1 MLVLTRRSC
10 SSCEPSSQRLP
21 WRRPAL
27 AAVGLLW
34 LVAAVGA
41 TAGATPLAL
50 AVVAPPPPVA
60 GGTRPPEPGPAFE
73 GRAVRAF
80 RGGASEGSA
89 NLGPDSREAA
99 FAGPSPG
106 VGAATRVPL
115 LRAPV
120 DGPLV
125 RGFEEPSGRFGPGH
139 RGVDFGAAPGAPV
152 RPPAG
157 GRVIFAGLVA
167 GTAWVTI
174 EVAPGVLV
182 TLGPLQ
188 DVVASPGGTVGLG
201 SRLAAL
207 APGHGGHG
215 GRGAATALHLGLR
228 VDGRYVDP
236 LPWLAGLARPRLAPL
251 LEPGGPH

>member
-1 MLVLTRRSC
+1 MGPRASILGSGRSHLRPRPTQGSAHMLVLTRRSC

-41 TAGATPLAL
+41 SA
-50 AVVAPPPPVA
+50 
-60 GGTRPPEPGPAFE
+60 
-73 GRAVRAF
+73 
-80 RGGASEGSA
+80 GSA

-125 RGFEEPSGRFGPGH
+125 RGFEEPSGRFGP
-139 RGVDFGAAPGAPV
+139 
-152 RPPAG
+152 
-157 GRVIFAGLVA
+157 
-167 GTAWVTI
+167 
-174 EVAPGVLV
+174 
-182 TLGPLQ
+182 
-188 DVVASPGGTVGLG
+188 
-201 SRLAAL
+201 
-207 APGHGGHG
+207 
-215 GRGAATALHLGLR
+215 
-228 VDGRYVDP
+228 
-236 LPWLAGLARPRLAPL
+236 
-251 LEPGGPH
+251 